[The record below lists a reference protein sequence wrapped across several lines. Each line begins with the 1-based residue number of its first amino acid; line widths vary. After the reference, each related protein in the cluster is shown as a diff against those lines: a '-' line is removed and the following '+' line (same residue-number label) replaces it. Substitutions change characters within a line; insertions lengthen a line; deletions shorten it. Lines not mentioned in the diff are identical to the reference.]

1 MVTNIGVLKMIDCKV
16 KHGYNMDQQRG
27 HNVEYE
33 PRIVSFLC
41 NWCAYRAAD
50 LVGTTRKP
58 YAANLRT
65 VRCTC
70 TGRISPELILRTLK
84 AGADGVL
91 VVGCHP
97 GECHRG
103 DGNLKALRRISML
116 RRLLEQVGI
125 EPDRVQL
132 AWTAASEGA
141 RFAEV
146 ADRMASQILQMGP
159 VTNDMLFS
167 RGVSSFSSLSER

>member
-1 MVTNIGVLKMIDCKV
+1 MKMIDCRV
-16 KHGYNMDQQRG
+16 NHGYNRDIQRG

-33 PRIVSFLC
+33 PRIVGFLC

-50 LVGTTRKP
+50 LVGTIRKP
-58 YAANLRT
+58 YTANLRT
-65 VRCTC
+65 IRCTC

-116 RRLLEQVGI
+116 RRLMEQVGI
-125 EPDRVQL
+125 EPNRVQL

-146 ADRMASQILQMGP
+146 ADRMELQIRQMGP
-159 VTNDMLFS
+159 LTNDLLPS
-167 RGVSSFSSLSER
+167 RGASSLSSLSGR